1 MKRPV
6 VPVIVITTASL
17 VGLAPIGADA
27 APVLFQGHHYE
38 TFVARQISWNAAD
51 VAANAMIF
59 MGVSGHLA
67 TITSAAEDQFV
78 DTLRQSTPG
87 INLSGSFPNSE
98 LWVGGFQPPG
108 SAEPGG
114 GWQWVNAEGPFPGN
128 NLGPIYANWLG
139 GEPNNVGIGEAHLAI
154 GIRNQF
160 GWNDEHQIQSAKLG
174 VELGVVRTTLERPQ
188 KERLRRLVVER
199 LFVEHRPVVN
209 PPKLVGCELTGQC
222 ITRSA
227 LVVELIDV
235 VEHAEPTD
243 ALGIAVAARKRIG
256 FVKPGHRRLVLMRE
270 HR

>member
-160 GWNDEHQIQSAKLG
+160 GWNDEGNLSGIHGYVVEWDVPEPGALMLVG
-174 VELGVVRTTLERPQ
+174 VGVVGLTVS
-188 KERLRRLVVER
+188 RRR
-199 LFVEHRPVVN
+199 
-209 PPKLVGCELTGQC
+209 Q
-222 ITRSA
+222 
-227 LVVELIDV
+227 
-235 VEHAEPTD
+235 
-243 ALGIAVAARKRIG
+243 RKAQR
-256 FVKPGHRRLVLMRE
+256 
-270 HR
+270 